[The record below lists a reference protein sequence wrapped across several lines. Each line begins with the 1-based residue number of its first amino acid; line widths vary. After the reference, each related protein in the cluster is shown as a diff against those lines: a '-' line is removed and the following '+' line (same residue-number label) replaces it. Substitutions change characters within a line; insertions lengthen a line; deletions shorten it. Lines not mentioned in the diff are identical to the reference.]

1 MPYFDSV
8 ADAYFDRYRE
18 DSIGEHAR
26 RERKASVLEPLEGVR
41 GRLPD
46 VGCGPGV
53 MVQDLLDQGLEV
65 WGLDA
70 APGMIEH
77 YRERFAKT
85 SRAHFVLREAT
96 KLSFP
101 DGIFDALISIG
112 VLDRLHIILV
122 LNREKVRNDKELVC
136 SVSFTSWMSLGS
148 SRKPNFDSLPTIPCW
163 RSVPS
168 IFLGFGSTNG
178 YM

>member
-26 RERKASVLEPLEGVR
+26 RERKASVLEPLGRPGAAAGRWLRSRRDGSGPARSRPRGVGAGCRPRDDRTLPRAFREDQSRPLCAAR
-41 GRLPD
+41 G
-46 VGCGPGV
+46 
-53 MVQDLLDQGLEV
+53 
-65 WGLDA
+65 
-70 APGMIEH
+70 
-77 YRERFAKT
+77 Y
-85 SRAHFVLREAT
+85 EAV
-96 KLSFP
+96 FP

-112 VLDRLHIILV
+112 VLNRLHVILL
-122 LNREKVRNDKELVC
+122 LNPEKVRNDKELVS
-136 SVSFTSWMSLGS
+136 SVSFTSWMSLGC

-168 IFLGFGSTNG
+168 IFLGFDSTNG